1 MARRRRKTRRGRRRR
16 SRKRWIQHAIK
27 RPGRVRRY
35 MMRKYG
41 SEAFTKDG
49 EIKQSYIN
57 KAIKEIKSRPK
68 SKRNTS
74 LLRALY
80 LARRLETMRK
90 GK

>member
-1 MARRRRKTRRGRRRR
+1 LARRGSRRKRR
-16 SRKRWIQHAIK
+16 SRRWIQRAIR

-41 SEAFTKDG
+41 RKAFTKSG

-57 KAIKEIKSRPK
+57 RAIKEIKSRPK
-68 SKRNTS
+68 SRRNTS